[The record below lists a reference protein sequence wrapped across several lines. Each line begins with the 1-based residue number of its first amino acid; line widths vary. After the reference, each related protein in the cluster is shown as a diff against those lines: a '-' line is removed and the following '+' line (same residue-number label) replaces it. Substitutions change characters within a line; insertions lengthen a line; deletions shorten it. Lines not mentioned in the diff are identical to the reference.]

1 MLLNLSPDALSDT
14 LQRTERGLE
23 LRMLCLKNVHV
34 AVEDKPIVR
43 GVSLA
48 IKPRE
53 IHVVMGPNGSGKSTL
68 AYALAGHPHYT
79 ITDGKVELDNEALA
93 EKSPD
98 DRAKSG
104 LFLAFQY
111 PMAIDGVSVL
121 QFLKTAYESVHG
133 PIAENKSLGSLI
145 AFRDQVQALA
155 KQLGLPAEM
164 LNRSINSGF
173 SGGEKKRVE
182 ILQLLVLKPKYAILD
197 ETDSGLDIDSI
208 KLAALG
214 VKQAI
219 KEFDMGCLVITHY
232 QRILKYLKPTHVH
245 VMMGGKLVQS
255 GGLELVKQLE
265 KEGYKKW
272 TKSTSD

>member
-1 MLLNLSPDALSDT
+1 MLKLNSVHVSVEEKAIVKDLNL
-14 LQRTERGLE
+14 
-23 LRMLCLKNVHV
+23 
-34 AVEDKPIVR
+34 I
-43 GVSLA
+43 

-68 AYALAGHPHYT
+68 AYALAGHPHYSMT
-79 ITDGKVELDNEALA
+79 NGEVTLDGNKLTEA
-93 EKSPD
+93 SPD
-98 DRAKSG
+98 ERAKTG

-111 PMAIDGVSVL
+111 PVAVDGVSVL
-121 QFLKTAYESVHG
+121 QFLKTSFESIHG
-133 PIAENKSLGSLI
+133 PIADHKKFGSLVS
-145 AFRDQVQALA
+145 FRDHVLSLA
-155 KQLGLPAEM
+155 QQLGLPAEM

-219 KEFDMGCLVITHY
+219 KEFSMGCLVITHY
-232 QRILKYLKPTHVH
+232 QRILKYLKPDVVH
-245 VMMGGKLVQS
+245 VMVAGEIVETGAV
-255 GGLELVKQLE
+255 ELVKKLE

-272 TKSTSD
+272 VRASD